1 MSAKKDWR
9 GRAIQL
15 AGAVKYSRNSIVSK
29 TLLDKKAGTLTLF
42 AFDAGQGLSE
52 HTAPYD
58 ATVQIL
64 EGDAELTIGG
74 KVVKAIVEETG
85 AEINIEDDGTVT
97 VAAVDKDSI
106 DKALAKIS
114 AITEDVEIGRI
125 YNGRV
130 KKVME
135 YGAFV
140 EIFPVRPYRST
151 ISRASAKVLTSGAVG
166 PEAITSGRS
175 PITSESRR
183 ETTVAG

>member
-74 KVVKAIVEETG
+74 KVVKASAGEIVIMPARIPHSVRG
-85 AEINIEDDGTVT
+85 P
-97 VAAVDKDSI
+97 
-106 DKALAKIS
+106 
-114 AITEDVEIGRI
+114 GRFKMLLI
-125 YNGRV
+125 MIRG
-130 KKVME
+130 
-135 YGAFV
+135 
-140 EIFPVRPYRST
+140 
-151 ISRASAKVLTSGAVG
+151 
-166 PEAITSGRS
+166 
-175 PITSESRR
+175 
-183 ETTVAG
+183 